1 MIKPKRKTLS
11 EKWRL
16 AAVRQGVDVSVARLG
31 QLVFQAHYEGR
42 LPYAENVGINAW
54 GNMISFALNEPD
66 AAKEHWKWL
75 LATELPEEQTPQEE
89 PGDHGQMP
97 LF

>member
-1 MIKPKRKTLS
+1 MMKPKRKTLS

-16 AAVRQGVDVSVARLG
+16 AAVSQGVDVGVARLG
-31 QLVFQAHYEGR
+31 QLVFQSHYEGR
-42 LPYAENVGINAW
+42 LPHAENVGVNAW

-75 LATELPEEQTPQEE
+75 LSTEQDAVEESPEEIE
-89 PGDHGQMP
+89 DDGQMP

>member
-1 MIKPKRKTLS
+1 MSKSKQRKTLS

-16 AAVRQGVDVSVARLG
+16 AAVSQGVEVSVARLG

-42 LPYAENVGINAW
+42 LPHAENIGVNAW
-54 GNMISFALNEPD
+54 GNMISFALNEPE
-66 AAKEHWKWL
+66 AAKEYWKWL
-75 LATELPEEQTPQEE
+75 LEPAAGAAEEEGPEQ
-89 PGDHGQMP
+89 QMT